1 MKPCIVRAAV
11 LPFLLMVVAF
21 AAAAPPVVAQAHRF
35 EIGVDATFTSIGEEG
50 APGVRVLDVPRW
62 LRLGLPL
69 GDHLLLE
76 AGAGWRRV
84 SSERGFSSTLE
95 LRPSIAWLWNDPGSI
110 RPYVALVGGV
120 ERASDADESA
130 YQANLGAAVGLR
142 VPLRGGALLRLEAG
156 LDHAFETDRM
166 RAANRLRLGV
176 GVSIGIR

>member
-1 MKPCIVRAAV
+1 MKPCILRAAV
-11 LPFLLMVVAF
+11 RAFLLTVVASAG
-21 AAAAPPVVAQAHRF
+21 AAAPVVAQAHRF

-50 APGVRVLDVPRW
+50 ASGVRVVDVPRW
-62 LRLGLPL
+62 LRVGVPL

-76 AGAGWRRV
+76 ASAGWRRV

-95 LRPSIAWLWNDPGSI
+95 LRPALAWLWRDPGSV

-120 ERASDADESA
+120 ERASDPGDSA
-130 YQANLGAAVGLR
+130 TQGNLGGAVGLR
-142 VPLRGGALLRLEAG
+142 VPLRGGAVLRLEAG